1 MEQELA
7 SIFSFVLKSADSPQ
21 PYYRNIPQDFVV
33 PSVYF
38 PVPEIT
44 TCGDTFNTYGAEYD
58 WYIKFLHSTTQE
70 AYSLALKALTAIKE
84 NRNLIPLLDENGAKN
99 GEGIRIKDP
108 DLRIVDECAVQL
120 TIRFVSRRQYIQSN
134 GPKSQDFAIDVKI
147 KSDQ

>member
-21 PYYRNIPQDFVV
+21 PYYRDIPQDFVV

-38 PVPEIT
+38 PVPEIST
-44 TCGDTFNTYGAEYD
+44 GGDTFNTYGVEYD
-58 WYIKFLHSTTQE
+58 WYIKFFHSTTQE

-84 NRNLIPLLDENGAKN
+84 NRNLIPLLDENGAKI
-99 GEGIRIKDP
+99 GGIRIKDP

-120 TIRFVSRRQYIQSN
+120 TIRFVSRRPYIQTS
-134 GPKSQDFAIDVKI
+134 GPKVQEFTADTKI
-147 KSDQ
+147 KSDS